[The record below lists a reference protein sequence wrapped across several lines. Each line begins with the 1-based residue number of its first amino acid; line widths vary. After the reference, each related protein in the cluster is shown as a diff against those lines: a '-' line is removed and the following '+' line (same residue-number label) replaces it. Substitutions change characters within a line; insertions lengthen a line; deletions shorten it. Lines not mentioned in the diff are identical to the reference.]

1 MVPLVPGPLAPCL
14 EICRPTAN
22 TWAPAEQGWAVAWLG
37 HLWVSSKPRSQRDL
51 EDPCGWHVAMQ
62 ERPHLFCAGV
72 RHGDTPTSSLPWAEV
87 PGWSAQSHSPE
98 AWRWET
104 LEGACSWPGTALS

>member
-37 HLWVSSKPRSQRDL
+37 HLWVSSKHRSQQDL
-51 EDPCGWHVAMQ
+51 EDPVAGTWPCRKGLIYSVQ
-62 ERPHLFCAGV
+62 ES
-72 RHGDTPTSSLPWAEV
+72 RHRDTPTSSLP
-87 PGWSAQSHSPE
+87 
-98 AWRWET
+98 
-104 LEGACSWPGTALS
+104 